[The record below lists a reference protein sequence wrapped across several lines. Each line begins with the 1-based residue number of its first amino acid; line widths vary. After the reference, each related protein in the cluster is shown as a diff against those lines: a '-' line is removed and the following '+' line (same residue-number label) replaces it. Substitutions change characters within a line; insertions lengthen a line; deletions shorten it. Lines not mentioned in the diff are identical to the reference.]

1 MLKVRLIPTLLLRGN
16 RMVKGK
22 QFSNF
27 RDTGDPCSCARIYNS
42 QFVDELIFLDIDATN
57 QNRPT
62 NIEVISRVSEE
73 CFMPLAIGGGIK
85 TTSQVRE
92 LLKSGADK
100 VVINTEAV
108 NRPEFIK
115 EIAENFGNQCVTV
128 GIDFKLDEMG
138 EYKIVTNSGQKK
150 TDLNFEEH
158 IHLMEKN
165 GAGELFINSIDN
177 DGMMKGYDLNLVER
191 ISSITSLPIIFSG
204 GAGNFQH
211 LVDALTK
218 SPARALAMAS
228 IYHFG
233 DNNPVRARS
242 YLKNAG
248 VKIKEV

>member
-1 MLKVRLIPTLLLRGN
+1 MFIT
-16 RMVKGK
+16 
-22 QFSNF
+22 
-27 RDTGDPCSCARIYNS
+27 CSCARIYNS

-150 TDLNFEEH
+150 TDLNFD
-158 IHLMEKN
+158 K
-165 GAGELFINSIDN
+165 
-177 DGMMKGYDLNLVER
+177 K
-191 ISSITSLPIIFSG
+191 SLTG
-204 GAGNFQH
+204 
-211 LVDALTK
+211 
-218 SPARALAMAS
+218 RW
-228 IYHFG
+228 
-233 DNNPVRARS
+233 
-242 YLKNAG
+242 
-248 VKIKEV
+248 